1 MLIIKET
8 KSLAKDKD
16 NSLVALIINLKDVP
30 TNFLMEL
37 AEEYYTESGNN
48 YISFQNG
55 KGTVIRNFMV
65 TKVDSNDK

>member
-1 MLIIKET
+1 MLIIKEIE
-8 KSLAKDKD
+8 SLAKDKD

-30 TNFLMEL
+30 TKFLMEL
-37 AEEYYTESGNN
+37 AEEYYTETGNV